1 MCIQIKKSS
10 TEPLNTETFL
20 NKCLRLDLTTH
31 RIYLWKT
38 VTVSYLT
45 DSVISGV
52 CYPTCRQNICW
63 LIKEWQLL
71 TVCVAQIFCI
81 LWDCTV
87 ITYFHLPSCTFS
99 THSDISCSPVI
110 AVLKVLDVCVKVRDR
125 DKAERN
131 WTRGNLIVATL
142 KSFSK
147 IVLAMLCSDEG
158 ISEHFVI

>member
-1 MCIQIKKSS
+1 M
-10 TEPLNTETFL
+10 L
-20 NKCLRLDLTTH
+20 
-31 RIYLWKT
+31 KT
-38 VTVSYLT
+38 GFNYTQNIAME
-45 DSVISGV
+45 DCDCVIFNRFCHKRCV
-52 CYPTCRQNICW
+52 WYPTCRQNICW